1 MNKFSGVLTLTFF
14 SCMMIFSSCEEA
26 YQEAKDERRLGE
38 GYPGQATESPVQSD
52 NATKPD
58 PSPIPVFSSEALNMA
73 IDEYSA
79 LSFRLDPSVGKAI
92 SDSERQKLMAE
103 RDQILN
109 KIEQLRPS
117 LSPEESAQLNHFLQE
132 NP

>member
-38 GYPGQATESPVQSD
+38 GYPGQATESPVQSTS
-52 NATKPD
+52 AKPD

-73 IDEYSA
+73 VDEYSA
-79 LSFRLDPSVGKAI
+79 LSFRLNPSVGKAI

-103 RDQILN
+103 RDQILI

-117 LSPEESAQLNHFLQE
+117 LSPEDMAQLNQFLKE